1 MRYGTHRPLSAHAK
15 SRPQHARHLHRG
27 RGPSVGDIAPRRT
40 VPMVYLGGQQG
51 D

>member
-15 SRPQHARHLHRG
+15 SSPQHARHLH